1 MLKNTLLEIR
11 SVRWKHAYHLTD
23 TMLITDLLVAL
34 LAVAVHAAPTRDVHD
49 KGSTEPEHIRYEI
62 FKAMTLDE
70 RLHHYEGRK
79 IYRPDKTLNCLVST
93 FNETVWSR

>member
-1 MLKNTLLEIR
+1 
-11 SVRWKHAYHLTD
+11 
-23 TMLITDLLVAL
+23 MLITDLLVAL

-70 RLHHYEGRK
+70 RLHHYEGHK
-79 IYRPDKTLNCLVST
+79 IYRPEKTLNCLVSA
-93 FNETVWSR
+93 FDKTVWSR

>member
-1 MLKNTLLEIR
+1 
-11 SVRWKHAYHLTD
+11 
-23 TMLITDLLVAL
+23 MLITDLLVAL

-62 FKAMTLDE
+62 FKA
-70 RLHHYEGRK
+70 
-79 IYRPDKTLNCLVST
+79 DKTLNCLVST